1 MRHLEKVI
9 IFAIMV
15 MVLIYT
21 VTIDRTIPYSQ
32 KRIVPIATEPPST
45 SRPITRNKA
54 SFFPESEPSLED
66 ESIIEETFTEV
77 P

>member
-9 IFAIMV
+9 IFSIMV

-21 VTIDRTIPYSQ
+21 VNVDRTPLPS
-32 KRIVPIATEPPST
+32 KKLIVPISNGLTP
-45 SRPITRNKA
+45 RPVIKNKA
-54 SFFPESEPSLED
+54 SFFPESAPSPED
-66 ESIIEETFTEV
+66 ESIMEETFTEV

>member
-9 IFAIMV
+9 IFSIMV

-21 VTIDRTIPYSQ
+21 VNVDRTPLPS
-32 KRIVPIATEPPST
+32 KNRIAPISNGPAP
-45 SRPITRNKA
+45 RPVAKNKA
-54 SFFPESEPSLED
+54 SFFPESNPSPED

>member
-1 MRHLEKVI
+1 MQNLEKVI
-9 IFAIMV
+9 IFCIMV

-21 VTIDRTIPYSQ
+21 VNVDRAPLPS
-32 KRIVPIATEPPST
+32 KNRVVPISNGPVTQPVT
-45 SRPITRNKA
+45 KNKA
-54 SFFPESEPSLED
+54 SFFPENDPSPED

>member
-1 MRHLEKVI
+1 MQHLEKVI
-9 IFAIMV
+9 IFSIMV

-21 VTIDRTIPYSQ
+21 VNVDRTPLPSKNQ
-32 KRIVPIATEPPST
+32 IVPISKGPAP
-45 SRPITRNKA
+45 RPVTKNKT
-54 SFFPESEPSLED
+54 SFFPESEPGPED